1 MPSALP
7 GHLVN
12 RYTGRAFNEAWFR
25 KAPRRAASRVEPVF
39 AFFHP
44 LDAVSEWNSVY
55 GPHGFCQY
63 QLVVPFGA
71 EDVVRRVVQ
80 RVADTGH
87 VSCLNVLKR
96 FGPGNPSPLSFPMPG
111 WTLAMDL
118 AVRPGLGGLLT
129 EFDGLVAAA
138 GGRVYLAKD
147 SRLAPGTAA
156 VMYPRLAEFAVV
168 RDKADPQGIFVS
180 DLARRLGWGGRR

>member
-1 MPSALP
+1 MPAPLP

-12 RYTGRAFNEAWFR
+12 RYTGRAFNELWFR
-25 KAPRRAASRVEPVF
+25 KAPRRPATAVEPVF
-39 AFFHP
+39 GFFHP
-44 LDAVSEWNSVY
+44 LDAVAGWNAVY
-55 GPHGFCQY
+55 GPRGFCQY

-96 FGPGNPSPLSFPMPG
+96 FGPGNRAPLSFPTPG

-118 AVRPGLGGLLT
+118 AVRPGLSGVLT
-129 EFDGLVAAA
+129 GFDDLVAAA
-138 GGRVYLAKD
+138 GGRVYFAKD
-147 SRLAPGTAA
+147 ARLDPATAA
-156 VMYPRLAEFAVV
+156 VMYPRLPEFLAV
-168 RDKADPQGIFVS
+168 RDKADPQGLFVS
-180 DLARRLGWGGRR
+180 DLARRLAW